1 MNATSTTLPA
11 PKLEWKPPARGRVA
25 MYALIA
31 AEAAIF
37 TIFVVA
43 YLFYIGKS
51 LSGPRPFAYFPAA

>member
-1 MNATSTTLPA
+1 
-11 PKLEWKPPARGRVA
+11 
-25 MYALIA
+25 MYCLIA

-51 LSGPRPFAYFPAA
+51 IAGPTAQRCSACADLLHGLPALEQSDHPRRRTQG